1 MVKEYILSA
10 VDTIKSRAKGFEINE
25 KLDEIKEILADRGLY
40 PKQEEPEVKKVNPV
54 VVTLA
59 IIGAVV
65 AVAAIAY
72 GVYYY
77 FFAPEDSE
85 YFEDFDEDEDEF
97 EDSDLEDD

>member
-1 MVKEYILSA
+1 MVKEYVLSA
-10 VDTIKSRAKGFEINE
+10 VDTIRNRAKGFEIND
-25 KLDEIKEILADRGLY
+25 KLDEIKELLADRGLY
-40 PKQEEPEVKKVNPV
+40 PKQEEPVKKTNPFV
-54 VVTLA
+54 VALA
-59 IIGAVV
+59 IIGAVA

-85 YFEDFDEDEDEF
+85 YFEDFDEDDDEF

>member
-1 MVKEYILSA
+1 MIKEYVLGA
-10 VDTIKSRAKGFEINE
+10 VDTIKNRAKGFEIDE
-25 KLDEIKEILADRGLY
+25 KLDEIKELLAERGLY
-40 PKQEEPEVKKVNPV
+40 PKQEEPVKKTNPFV
-54 VVTLA
+54 VVLA
-59 IIGAVV
+59 VIGAIA